1 MQLKKNE
8 MKIIQLLLA
17 SDNYISSYEIAN
29 STGISRRRVRDEM
42 KNVKDI
48 LASLHLNLL
57 SKPSQGYYI
66 EGKSSQDLTEL
77 QSIINKKERND
88 DSLIPSLPDER
99 SNYILSRLI
108 NSKEY
113 IKLETLADELL
124 VSRATIAND
133 LVSIKNEFKKYGLKF
148 NQKPNYGIYISG
160 PETGKRKCLVDGI
173 FKSLNISDMYFD
185 FLDTYFNSPDY
196 EIIQILK
203 EYAIFISDIS
213 LIDFLISFSISAARI
228 SCGYLINQ
236 KTEDFEKYQNQT
248 EYFVA
253 QKLAL
258 YAKEH
263 LDVEFDEYEIQNI
276 TIQLICKRST
286 KGLTFIKNQNIIN
299 LQNEILDKIK
309 EKTLITFNDKH
320 FNKVFPLYLKYTL
333 IRQKYGEK
341 IRTPLYEDI
350 QYDYPLPYYL
360 AQIVSNVIKKHTKIS
375 LSRSEITNFTILF
388 NNTINNKKY
397 SQKKVLLINCMSES
411 IKTFINHFVEKELY
425 DQLVITKSIHYYEI
439 EEQNLEQYDLIIST
453 APIHHQLPIPV
464 ISINYIMTQDDIIR
478 IKSYLSYLFNDEQ
491 LLYYFHPNFYQ
502 THIQVKTLKGLA
514 TSFYQSLKTVYRLN
528 NSKKNDIMNKNICSI
543 HTFENQIGLL
553 RLSRPLNSNNI
564 ISIIVLEEPM
574 TIENQTFKI
583 AILFSCADNQNVMYN
598 TLFSTLK
605 NISEN
610 KEDLDKLS
618 SHISYTEFLSIL
630 LKINKIKKKKMNFFA
645 DIYIERRLN
654 ICTVRK

>member
-29 STGISRRRVRDEM
+29 STDISRRRVRDEM

-77 QSIINKKERND
+77 QSIINKNERDD

-108 NSKEY
+108 NNKDY
-113 IKLETLADELL
+113 MKLETLADELL

-160 PETGKRKCLVDGI
+160 PETGKRKCLVDNI
-173 FKSLNISDMYFD
+173 FKNLNVSDMYFD

-196 EIIQILK
+196 EIIQILR
-203 EYAIFISDIS
+203 EYAISISDIS

-236 KTEDFEKYQNQT
+236 ETEDFEKYQNRT
-248 EYFVA
+248 EYFIA
-253 QKLAL
+253 KKLAL
-258 YAKEH
+258 YAREH
-263 LDVEFDEYEIQNI
+263 FNVEFDEYEIQNI

-286 KGLTFIKNQNIIN
+286 KGLTFIKDLNIIN

-309 EKTLITFNDKH
+309 EKTLITFNDEH

-341 IRTPLYEDI
+341 IRTPLYKDI
-350 QYDYPLPYYL
+350 QYDYSLSYYL
-360 AQIVSNVIKKHTKIS
+360 AQIVSQTIKKHTKTGI
-375 LSRSEITNFTILF
+375 SRSEITNFTILF
-388 NNTINNKKY
+388 HNTINNKKY

-439 EEQNLEQYDLIIST
+439 EEQDLNQYDLIIST
-453 APIHHQLPIPV
+453 ASIHRQLPIPV

-491 LLYYFHPNFYQ
+491 MLYYFHPNFYQ
-502 THIQVKTLKGLA
+502 THVSVKTLKGLA
-514 TSFYQSLKTVYRLN
+514 TSFYQSIKTVYRLN
-528 NSKKNDIMNKNICSI
+528 DSKKNDIMNKNICSI

-564 ISIIVLEEPM
+564 ISIIILEEPM

-605 NISEN
+605 NISKN
-610 KEDLDKLS
+610 KEDLDNLI
-618 SHISYTEFLSIL
+618 SHPSYTEFLSIL
-630 LKINKIKKKKMNFFA
+630 LKSK
-645 DIYIERRLN
+645 
-654 ICTVRK
+654 

>member
-77 QSIINKKERND
+77 QSIINKNERDD

-108 NSKEY
+108 NNKDY
-113 IKLETLADELL
+113 MKLETLADELL

-133 LVSIKNEFKKYGLKF
+133 LVSIKKEFKKYGLKF

-160 PETGKRKCLVDGI
+160 PETGKRKCLVDSI
-173 FKSLNISDMYFD
+173 FKNLNVSDMYFD

-196 EIIQILK
+196 EIIQILR
-203 EYAIFISDIS
+203 EYAISISDIS

-236 KTEDFEKYQNQT
+236 ETEDFEKYQNRT
-248 EYFVA
+248 EHFVA
-253 QKLAL
+253 KKLAL
-258 YAKEH
+258 YAREH
-263 LDVEFDEYEIQNI
+263 FDVEFDEYEIQNI

-286 KGLTFIKNQNIIN
+286 KGLTFIKEQNIIN

-309 EKTLITFNDKH
+309 EKTLITFNDEH

-350 QYDYPLPYYL
+350 QYDYPLSYYL
-360 AQIVSNVIKKHTKIS
+360 AQIVSQTIKKHTKTGI
-375 LSRSEITNFTILF
+375 SRSEITNFTILF

-397 SQKKVLLINCMSES
+397 NQKKVLLINCMSES

-439 EEQNLEQYDLIIST
+439 EEQDLNRYDLIIST
-453 APIHHQLPIPV
+453 APIHRQLPIPV
-464 ISINYIMTQDDIIR
+464 ISINYIMTQDDMIR

-491 LLYYFHPNFYQ
+491 MLYYFHPNFYQ
-502 THIQVKTLKGLA
+502 THVSVKTLKGLA
-514 TSFYQSLKTVYRLN
+514 TSFYQSIKTVYRLN
-528 NSKKNDIMNKNICSI
+528 DSKKNDIMNKNICSI
-543 HTFENQIGLL
+543 HTFKNQIGLL

-564 ISIIVLEEPM
+564 ISIIILEEPM

-610 KEDLDKLS
+610 NEDLDNLI
-618 SHISYTEFLSIL
+618 SHPSYTEFLSIL
-630 LKINKIKKKKMNFFA
+630 LKNK
-645 DIYIERRLN
+645 
-654 ICTVRK
+654 

>member
-42 KNVKDI
+42 RSVKDI

-57 SKPSQGYYI
+57 SKASQGYYI
-66 EGKSSQDLTEL
+66 EGKSSQNLTEL
-77 QSIINKKERND
+77 QNIINNNIRGD
-88 DSLIPSLPDER
+88 DSLIPTLPDER
-99 SNYILSRLI
+99 SNYILGRLI
-108 NSKEY
+108 NSKEF
-113 IKLETLADELL
+113 IKLETLADELV

-160 PETGKRKCLVDGI
+160 PETGKRKCLVDNI
-173 FKSLNISDMYFD
+173 FKNLNVSDMYFD

-196 EIIQILK
+196 EIIQILR
-203 EYAIFISDIS
+203 EYAISISDIS

-228 SCGYLINQ
+228 SCGYLIGHQ
-236 KTEDFEKYQNQT
+236 TEGFEDYQNRT

-253 QKLAL
+253 KKLAL

-263 LDVEFDEYEIQNI
+263 FDVEFDEYEIQNI

-286 KGLTFIKNQNIIN
+286 FIYNQDIID

-309 EKTLITFNDKH
+309 KQTLITFDDEH

-350 QYDYPLPYYL
+350 QYDYPLSYYL
-360 AQIVSNVIKKHTKIS
+360 AQIVSQVIKKHTKIP

-388 NNTINNKKY
+388 NNIINNKKY
-397 SQKKVLLINCMSES
+397 SQKKVLLINCMGES
-411 IKTFINHFVEKELY
+411 IKTFINHFIEKELY

-439 EEQNLEQYDLIIST
+439 EEENLDQYDLILST
-453 APIHHQLPIPV
+453 APIHRQLPIPV
-464 ISINYIMTQDDIIR
+464 ISVNYIMSQDDIIR

-491 LLYYFHPNFYQ
+491 MLYYFHPSFYQ
-502 THIQVKTLKGLA
+502 THVPVKTLKGLA
-514 TSFYQSLKTVYRLN
+514 TSFYQSIKSVYHLN
-528 NSKKNDIMNKNICSI
+528 DSKKNDMMNKNICSV

-574 TIENQTFKI
+574 KVENQTFKI

-610 KEDLDKLS
+610 KEDLDKLI
-618 SHISYTEFLSIL
+618 SHIPYTEFLSIL
-630 LKINKIKKKKMNFFA
+630 LKNK
-645 DIYIERRLN
+645 
-654 ICTVRK
+654 

>member
-29 STGISRRRVRDEM
+29 STDISRKRVRDEM

-48 LASLHLNLL
+48 LESLHLNLL

-77 QSIINKKERND
+77 QSIINKNERDD

-108 NSKEY
+108 NNKDY
-113 IKLETLADELL
+113 MKLETLADELL

-160 PETGKRKCLVDGI
+160 PETGKRKCLVDSV
-173 FKSLNISDMYFD
+173 FKNLNVSDMYFD

-196 EIIQILK
+196 EIIQILR
-203 EYAIFISDIS
+203 EYAISISDIS

-236 KTEDFEKYQNQT
+236 ETKDFEKYQNRT

-253 QKLAL
+253 KKLAL
-258 YAKEH
+258 YAREH
-263 LDVEFDEYEIQNI
+263 FNVEFDEYEIQNI
-276 TIQLICKRST
+276 TIQLICKRSS
-286 KGLTFIKNQNIIN
+286 KGLTFIKDLNIIN

-309 EKTLITFNDKH
+309 EKTLITFNDEH

-350 QYDYPLPYYL
+350 QYDYPLAYYL
-360 AQIVSNVIKKHTKIS
+360 AQIVSQTIKKHTKTGI
-375 LSRSEITNFTILF
+375 SRSEITNFTILF

-439 EEQNLEQYDLIIST
+439 EEQDLNQYDLIIST
-453 APIHHQLPIPV
+453 ASIHRQLPIPV
-464 ISINYIMTQDDIIR
+464 ISVNYIMTQDDIIR

-491 LLYYFHPNFYQ
+491 MLYYFHPNFYQ
-502 THIQVKTLKGLA
+502 THVSVKTLKGLA
-514 TSFYQSLKTVYRLN
+514 TNFYQSIKTVYRLN
-528 NSKKNDIMNKNICSI
+528 DSKKNDIMNKNICSI

-564 ISIIVLEEPM
+564 ISIIILEEPM

-605 NISEN
+605 NISKN
-610 KEDLDKLS
+610 KEDLDNLI
-618 SHISYTEFLSIL
+618 SHPSYTEFLSIL
-630 LKINKIKKKKMNFFA
+630 LKNK
-645 DIYIERRLN
+645 
-654 ICTVRK
+654 

>member
-29 STGISRRRVRDEM
+29 STDISRRRVRDEM

-48 LASLHLNLL
+48 LESLHLNLL

-77 QSIINKKERND
+77 QSIINKNERDD

-108 NSKEY
+108 NNKDY
-113 IKLETLADELL
+113 MKLETLADELL

-133 LVSIKNEFKKYGLKF
+133 LVSIKKEFKKYGLKF

-160 PETGKRKCLVDGI
+160 PETGKRKCLVDSV
-173 FKSLNISDMYFD
+173 FKNLNVSDMYFD

-196 EIIQILK
+196 EIIQILS
-203 EYAIFISDIS
+203 EYAISISDIS

-228 SCGYLINQ
+228 SCGCLIGHQ
-236 KTEDFEKYQNQT
+236 TEGFEKYQNRT

-253 QKLAL
+253 KKLAL
-258 YAKEH
+258 YAREH
-263 LDVEFDEYEIQNI
+263 FNVEFDEYEIQNI

-286 KGLTFIKNQNIIN
+286 KGLTFIKDLNIIN

-309 EKTLITFNDKH
+309 EKTLITFNDEH

-350 QYDYPLPYYL
+350 QYDYPLAYYL
-360 AQIVSNVIKKHTKIS
+360 AQIVSQTIKKHTKTGI
-375 LSRSEITNFTILF
+375 SRSEITNFTILF

-439 EEQNLEQYDLIIST
+439 EEQDLNQYDLIIST
-453 APIHHQLPIPV
+453 ASIHRQLPIPV

-491 LLYYFHPNFYQ
+491 MLYYFHPNFYQ
-502 THIQVKTLKGLA
+502 THVSVKTLKGLT
-514 TSFYQSLKTVYRLN
+514 TSFYQSIKTVYRLN
-528 NSKKNDIMNKNICSI
+528 DSKKNDIMNKNICSI

-564 ISIIVLEEPM
+564 ISIIILEEPM

-583 AILFSCADNQNVMYN
+583 AILFSCAGNQNVMYN

-605 NISEN
+605 NISKN
-610 KEDLDKLS
+610 KEDLDNLIF
-618 SHISYTEFLSIL
+618 HPSYTEFLSIL
-630 LKINKIKKKKMNFFA
+630 LKNK
-645 DIYIERRLN
+645 
-654 ICTVRK
+654 

>member
-1 MQLKKNE
+1 MRLKKNE
-8 MKIIQLLLA
+8 IKIIQLLLA

-42 KNVKDI
+42 KIVKDI
-48 LASLHLNLL
+48 LATLHLNLL

-77 QSIINKKERND
+77 QSIINKNERDD

-99 SNYILSRLI
+99 SNYILGRLI
-108 NSKEY
+108 NSREF

-160 PETGKRKCLVDGI
+160 TETGKRKCLVDNI
-173 FKSLNISDMYFD
+173 FKNLNISDMYFD

-196 EIIQILK
+196 EIIQILR
-203 EYAIFISDIS
+203 EYAISISDIS

-228 SCGYLINQ
+228 SCGYLIGHQ
-236 KTEDFEKYQNQT
+236 TEGFEDYQNRT

-253 QKLAL
+253 KKLAL

-263 LDVEFDEYEIQNI
+263 FDVEFDEYEIQNI
-276 TIQLICKRST
+276 TIQLICKRAT
-286 KGLTFIKNQNIIN
+286 KGLTFIYNQDIID

-309 EKTLITFNDKH
+309 KQTLITFDDEH
-320 FNKVFPLYLKYTL
+320 FNKVFPLYLNYTL

-350 QYDYPLPYYL
+350 QYDYPLSYYL
-360 AQIVSNVIKKHTKIS
+360 AQIVSQVIKKHTKIP

-411 IKTFINHFVEKELY
+411 IKTFINHFIEKELY

-439 EEQNLEQYDLIIST
+439 EEENLDQYDLILST
-453 APIHHQLPIPV
+453 APIHRQLPIPV
-464 ISINYIMTQDDIIR
+464 ISVNYIMSQDDIIR

-491 LLYYFHPNFYQ
+491 MLYYFHPSFYK
-502 THIQVKTLKGLA
+502 THVPVKTLKGLA
-514 TSFYQSLKTVYRLN
+514 TSFYQSIKSVYRLN
-528 NSKKNDIMNKNICSI
+528 DSKKNDMMNKNICSV

-574 TIENQTFKI
+574 KVENQTFNI

-610 KEDLDKLS
+610 KEDLDKLI
-618 SHISYTEFLSIL
+618 SHIPYTEFLSIL
-630 LKINKIKKKKMNFFA
+630 LKNK
-645 DIYIERRLN
+645 
-654 ICTVRK
+654 

>member
-8 MKIIQLLLA
+8 MRIIQLLLA
-17 SDNYISSYEIAN
+17 SNNYISSYEIAN
-29 STGISRRRVRDEM
+29 STDISRRRVRDEM

-77 QSIINKKERND
+77 QSIINKNERDD

-108 NSKEY
+108 NNKDY
-113 IKLETLADELL
+113 MKLETLADELL

-160 PETGKRKCLVDGI
+160 PETGKRKCLVDSV
-173 FKSLNISDMYFD
+173 FKNLNVSDMYFD

-196 EIIQILK
+196 EIIQILR
-203 EYAIFISDIS
+203 EYAISISDIS

-236 KTEDFEKYQNQT
+236 ETEDFEKYQNRT

-253 QKLAL
+253 KKLAL
-258 YAKEH
+258 YAREH
-263 LDVEFDEYEIQNI
+263 FNVEFDEYEIQNI

-286 KGLTFIKNQNIIN
+286 KGLTFIKDLNIIN

-309 EKTLITFNDKH
+309 EKTLITFNDEH

-350 QYDYPLPYYL
+350 QYDYPLSYYL
-360 AQIVSNVIKKHTKIS
+360 AQIVSQTIKKHTKTGI
-375 LSRSEITNFTILF
+375 SRSEITNFTILF

-439 EEQNLEQYDLIIST
+439 EEQDLNQYDLIIST
-453 APIHHQLPIPV
+453 ASIHRQLPIPV

-491 LLYYFHPNFYQ
+491 MLYYFHPNFYQ
-502 THIQVKTLKGLA
+502 IHVSVKTLKGLA
-514 TSFYQSLKTVYRLN
+514 TSFYQSIKTVYRLN
-528 NSKKNDIMNKNICSI
+528 DSKKNDIMNKNICSI

-564 ISIIVLEEPM
+564 ISIIILEEPM

-605 NISEN
+605 NISKN
-610 KEDLDKLS
+610 KEDLDNLI
-618 SHISYTEFLSIL
+618 SHPSYTEFLSIL
-630 LKINKIKKKKMNFFA
+630 LKNK
-645 DIYIERRLN
+645 
-654 ICTVRK
+654 

>member
-42 KNVKDI
+42 RSVKDI

-57 SKPSQGYYI
+57 SKASQGYYI
-66 EGKSSQDLTEL
+66 EGKSSQNLTEL
-77 QSIINKKERND
+77 QNIINNNIRGD
-88 DSLIPSLPDER
+88 DSLIPTLPDER
-99 SNYILSRLI
+99 SNYILERLI
-108 NSKEY
+108 NSREF
-113 IKLETLADELL
+113 IKLETLADELV

-160 PETGKRKCLVDGI
+160 PETGKRKCLVDNI
-173 FKSLNISDMYFD
+173 FKNLNVSDMYFD

-196 EIIQILK
+196 EIIQILR
-203 EYAIFISDIS
+203 EYAISISDIS

-228 SCGYLINQ
+228 SCGYLIGHQ
-236 KTEDFEKYQNQT
+236 TEGFEDYQNRT

-253 QKLAL
+253 KKLAL

-263 LDVEFDEYEIQNI
+263 FDVEFDEYEIQNI

-286 KGLTFIKNQNIIN
+286 KGLTFIYNQDIID

-309 EKTLITFNDKH
+309 KQTLITFDDEH

-350 QYDYPLPYYL
+350 QYDYPLSYYL
-360 AQIVSNVIKKHTKIS
+360 AQIVSQVIKKHTKIP

-388 NNTINNKKY
+388 NNIINNKKY
-397 SQKKVLLINCMSES
+397 SQKKVLLINCMGES
-411 IKTFINHFVEKELY
+411 IKTFINHFIEKELY

-439 EEQNLEQYDLIIST
+439 EEENLDQYDLILST
-453 APIHHQLPIPV
+453 APIHRQLPIPV
-464 ISINYIMTQDDIIR
+464 ISVNYIMSQDDIIR

-491 LLYYFHPNFYQ
+491 MLYYFHPSFYQ
-502 THIQVKTLKGLA
+502 THVPVKTLKGLA
-514 TSFYQSLKTVYRLN
+514 TSFYQSIKSVYHLN
-528 NSKKNDIMNKNICSI
+528 DSKKNDMMNKNICSV

-574 TIENQTFKI
+574 KVENQTFKI

-610 KEDLDKLS
+610 KEDLDKLI
-618 SHISYTEFLSIL
+618 SHIPYTEFLSIL
-630 LKINKIKKKKMNFFA
+630 LKNRFF
-645 DIYIERRLN
+645 
-654 ICTVRK
+654 

>member
-8 MKIIQLLLA
+8 IKIIQLLLA

-42 KNVKDI
+42 RSVKDI

-57 SKPSQGYYI
+57 SKASQGYYI
-66 EGKSSQDLTEL
+66 EGKSSQNLTEL
-77 QSIINKKERND
+77 QNIINNNIRGD
-88 DSLIPSLPDER
+88 DSLIPTLPDER
-99 SNYILSRLI
+99 SNYILERLI
-108 NSKEY
+108 NSREF
-113 IKLETLADELL
+113 IKLETLADELG

-160 PETGKRKCLVDGI
+160 PETGKRKCLVDNI
-173 FKSLNISDMYFD
+173 FKNLNVSDMYFD

-196 EIIQILK
+196 EIIQILR
-203 EYAIFISDIS
+203 EYAISISDIS

-228 SCGYLINQ
+228 SCGYLIGHQ
-236 KTEDFEKYQNQT
+236 TEGFEDYQNRT

-253 QKLAL
+253 KKLAL

-263 LDVEFDEYEIQNI
+263 FDVEFDEYEIQNI

-286 KGLTFIKNQNIIN
+286 KGLTFIYNQDIID

-309 EKTLITFNDKH
+309 KQTLITFDDEH

-350 QYDYPLPYYL
+350 QYDYPLSYYL
-360 AQIVSNVIKKHTKIS
+360 AQIVSQVIKKHTKIP

-388 NNTINNKKY
+388 NNIINNKKY
-397 SQKKVLLINCMSES
+397 SQKKVLLINCMGES
-411 IKTFINHFVEKELY
+411 IKTFINHFIEKELY

-439 EEQNLEQYDLIIST
+439 EEENLDQYDLILST
-453 APIHHQLPIPV
+453 APIHRQLPIPV
-464 ISINYIMTQDDIIR
+464 ISVNYIMSQDDIIR

-491 LLYYFHPNFYQ
+491 MLYYFHPSFYQ
-502 THIQVKTLKGLA
+502 THVPVKTLKGLA
-514 TSFYQSLKTVYRLN
+514 TSFYQSIKSVYHLN
-528 NSKKNDIMNKNICSI
+528 DSKKNDMMNKNICSV

-574 TIENQTFKI
+574 KVENQTFKI

-610 KEDLDKLS
+610 KEDLDKLI
-618 SHISYTEFLSIL
+618 SHIPYTEFLSIL
-630 LKINKIKKKKMNFFA
+630 LKNK
-645 DIYIERRLN
+645 
-654 ICTVRK
+654 

>member
-8 MKIIQLLLA
+8 LKIIQLLLA
-17 SDNYISSYEIAN
+17 SNDYISSYEIAT
-29 STGISRRRVRDEM
+29 SIGVSRRKVRDEM
-42 KNVKDI
+42 KNVKSI
-48 LASLHLNLL
+48 LSSLNLNLL
-57 SKPSQGYYI
+57 SKASQGYYI

-77 QSIINKKERND
+77 QQIINNAEREE
-88 DSLIPSLPDER
+88 DSLIPTLPDER
-99 SNYILSRLI
+99 NTYILSRLI
-108 NSKEY
+108 DSNEY

-124 VSRATIAND
+124 VSRATISND
-133 LVSIKNEFKKYGLKF
+133 LISIKKEIKKYDLKF
-148 NQKPNYGIYISG
+148 HQKPNFGIYISG
-160 PETGKRKCLVDGI
+160 LEIGKRQCLADKI
-173 FKSLNISDMYFD
+173 FGKLWLSDMYYD

-196 EIIQILK
+196 IIFKILK
-203 EYAIFISDIS
+203 KYHIFISDIS
-213 LIDFLISFSISAARI
+213 LVDFLICFSICISRI
-228 SCGYLINQ
+228 SHGFSL
-236 KTEDFEKYQNQT
+236 TESVDNFEDYCNR
-248 EYFVA
+248 
-253 QKLAL
+253 
-258 YAKEH
+258 KEH
-263 LDVEFDEYEIQNI
+263 LAIKELAIYARENFKIELNEYEIQSL

-286 KGLTFIKNQNIIN
+286 KGLTFTYEQDIID
-299 LQNEILDKIK
+299 LQKEILDTIK
-309 EKTLITFNDKH
+309 EQTLITFDEEP
-320 FNKVFPLYLKYTL
+320 FNKIFPLYLKYTL

-341 IRTPLYEDI
+341 IRTPLYQDI
-350 QYDYPLPYYL
+350 CYDYPLSYYL
-360 AQIVSNVIKKHTKIS
+360 AQIVSNVIKRHTKIA

-411 IKTFINHFVEKELY
+411 IKTFINHFIEKELY

-439 EEQNLEQYDLIIST
+439 EEENLNQYDLILST
-453 APIHHQLPIPV
+453 SPIHRQLPIPV
-464 ISINYIMTQDDIIR
+464 ISVNYIMTQDDIIR

-502 THIQVKTLKGLA
+502 THVQVKTLKGLA

-528 NSKKNDIMNKNICSI
+528 SAKKNDIMNRNICSI

-553 RLSRPLNSNNI
+553 RLSRPLNSNSI

-574 TIENQTFKI
+574 TIENQTFKV
-583 AILFSCADNQNVMYN
+583 AILFSCVDNQNVMYN

-630 LKINKIKKKKMNFFA
+630 LKNK
-645 DIYIERRLN
+645 
-654 ICTVRK
+654 

>member
-29 STGISRRRVRDEM
+29 STDISRRRVRDEM

-77 QSIINKKERND
+77 QSIINKNERDD

-108 NSKEY
+108 NNKDY
-113 IKLETLADELL
+113 MKLETLADELL

-160 PETGKRKCLVDGI
+160 PETGKRKCLVDSV
-173 FKSLNISDMYFD
+173 FKNLNVSDMYFD

-196 EIIQILK
+196 EIIQILR
-203 EYAIFISDIS
+203 EYAISISDIS

-236 KTEDFEKYQNQT
+236 ETKDFEKYQNRT

-253 QKLAL
+253 KKLAL
-258 YAKEH
+258 YAREH
-263 LDVEFDEYEIQNI
+263 FNVEFDEYEIQNI
-276 TIQLICKRST
+276 TIQLICKRSS
-286 KGLTFIKNQNIIN
+286 KGLTFIKDLNIIN

-309 EKTLITFNDKH
+309 EKTLITFNDEH

-350 QYDYPLPYYL
+350 QYDYPLAYYL
-360 AQIVSNVIKKHTKIS
+360 AQIVSQTIKKHTKTGI
-375 LSRSEITNFTILF
+375 SRSEITNFTILF

-439 EEQNLEQYDLIIST
+439 EEQDLNQYDLIIST
-453 APIHHQLPIPV
+453 ASIHRQLPIPV
-464 ISINYIMTQDDIIR
+464 ISVNYIMTQDDIIR

-491 LLYYFHPNFYQ
+491 MLYYFHPNFYQ
-502 THIQVKTLKGLA
+502 THVSVKTLKGLA
-514 TSFYQSLKTVYRLN
+514 TNFYQSIKTVYRLN
-528 NSKKNDIMNKNICSI
+528 DSKKNDIMNKNICSI

-564 ISIIVLEEPM
+564 ISIIILEEPM

-605 NISEN
+605 NISKN
-610 KEDLDKLS
+610 KEDLDNLI
-618 SHISYTEFLSIL
+618 SHPSYTEFLSIL
-630 LKINKIKKKKMNFFA
+630 LKNK
-645 DIYIERRLN
+645 
-654 ICTVRK
+654 

>member
-8 MKIIQLLLA
+8 MRIIQLLLA

-29 STGISRRRVRDEM
+29 STDISRRRVRDEM

-77 QSIINKKERND
+77 QSIINKNERDD

-108 NSKEY
+108 NNKDY
-113 IKLETLADELL
+113 MKLETLADELL

-133 LVSIKNEFKKYGLKF
+133 LVSIKNEFKKYDLKF

-160 PETGKRKCLVDGI
+160 PETGKRKCLVDNI
-173 FKSLNISDMYFD
+173 FKNLNVSDMYFD

-196 EIIQILK
+196 EIIQILR
-203 EYAIFISDIS
+203 EYAISISDIS

-236 KTEDFEKYQNQT
+236 ETKDFEKYQNRT

-253 QKLAL
+253 KKLAL
-258 YAKEH
+258 YAREH
-263 LDVEFDEYEIQNI
+263 FNVEFDEYEIQNI

-286 KGLTFIKNQNIIN
+286 KGLTFIKDLNIIN

-309 EKTLITFNDKH
+309 EKTLITFNDEH

-350 QYDYPLPYYL
+350 QYDYPLAYYL
-360 AQIVSNVIKKHTKIS
+360 AQIVSQTIKKHTKTGIS
-375 LSRSEITNFTILF
+375 RREITNFTILF

-439 EEQNLEQYDLIIST
+439 EEQDLNQYDLIIST
-453 APIHHQLPIPV
+453 ASIHRQLPIPV
-464 ISINYIMTQDDIIR
+464 ISVNYIMTQDDIIR

-491 LLYYFHPNFYQ
+491 MLYYFHPNFYQ
-502 THIQVKTLKGLA
+502 THVSVKTLKGLA
-514 TSFYQSLKTVYRLN
+514 TNFYQSIKTVYRLN
-528 NSKKNDIMNKNICSI
+528 DSKKNDIMNKNICSI

-564 ISIIVLEEPM
+564 ISIIILEEPM

-605 NISEN
+605 NISKN
-610 KEDLDKLS
+610 KEDLDNLI
-618 SHISYTEFLSIL
+618 SHPSYTEFLSIL
-630 LKINKIKKKKMNFFA
+630 LKNK
-645 DIYIERRLN
+645 
-654 ICTVRK
+654 

>member
-42 KNVKDI
+42 RSVKDI

-57 SKPSQGYYI
+57 SKASQGYYI
-66 EGKSSQDLTEL
+66 EGKSSQNLTEL
-77 QSIINKKERND
+77 QNIINNNIRGD
-88 DSLIPSLPDER
+88 DSLIPTLPDER
-99 SNYILSRLI
+99 SNYILERLI
-108 NSKEY
+108 NSREF
-113 IKLETLADELL
+113 IKLETLADELVVL
-124 VSRATIAND
+124 RATIAND

-160 PETGKRKCLVDGI
+160 PETGKRKCLVDNI
-173 FKSLNISDMYFD
+173 FKNLNVSDMYFD

-196 EIIQILK
+196 EIIQILR
-203 EYAIFISDIS
+203 EYAISISDIS

-228 SCGYLINQ
+228 SCGYLIGHQ
-236 KTEDFEKYQNQT
+236 TEGFEDYQNRT

-253 QKLAL
+253 KKLAL

-263 LDVEFDEYEIQNI
+263 FDVEFDEYEIQNI

-286 KGLTFIKNQNIIN
+286 KGLTFIYNQDIID

-309 EKTLITFNDKH
+309 KQTLITFDDEH

-350 QYDYPLPYYL
+350 QYDYPLSYYL
-360 AQIVSNVIKKHTKIS
+360 AQIVSQVIKKHTKIP

-388 NNTINNKKY
+388 NNIINNKKY
-397 SQKKVLLINCMSES
+397 SQKKVLLINCMGES
-411 IKTFINHFVEKELY
+411 IKTFINHFIEKELY

-439 EEQNLEQYDLIIST
+439 EEENLDQYDLILST
-453 APIHHQLPIPV
+453 APIHRQLPIPV
-464 ISINYIMTQDDIIR
+464 ISVNYIMSQDDIIR
-478 IKSYLSYLFNDEQ
+478 IKSYLSYLVNDEQ
-491 LLYYFHPNFYQ
+491 MLYYFHPSFYQ
-502 THIQVKTLKGLA
+502 THVPVKTLKGLA
-514 TSFYQSLKTVYRLN
+514 TSFYQSIKSVYHLN
-528 NSKKNDIMNKNICSI
+528 DSKKNDMMNKNICSV

-574 TIENQTFKI
+574 KVENQTFKI

-610 KEDLDKLS
+610 KEDLDKLI
-618 SHISYTEFLSIL
+618 SHIPYTEFLSIL
-630 LKINKIKKKKMNFFA
+630 LKNK
-645 DIYIERRLN
+645 
-654 ICTVRK
+654 

>member
-8 MKIIQLLLA
+8 IKIIQLLLA

-42 KNVKDI
+42 KIVKDI
-48 LASLHLNLL
+48 LATLHLNLL

-77 QSIINKKERND
+77 QSIINKNERDD

-99 SNYILSRLI
+99 SNYILGRLI
-108 NSKEY
+108 NSREF

-160 PETGKRKCLVDGI
+160 PKTGKRKCLVDNI
-173 FKSLNISDMYFD
+173 FKNLNISDMYFD

-196 EIIQILK
+196 EIIQILR
-203 EYAIFISDIS
+203 EYAISISDIS

-228 SCGYLINQ
+228 SCGYLIGHQ
-236 KTEDFEKYQNQT
+236 TEGFEDYQNRT

-253 QKLAL
+253 KKLAL

-263 LDVEFDEYEIQNI
+263 FDVEFDEYEIQNI
-276 TIQLICKRST
+276 TIQLICKRAT
-286 KGLTFIKNQNIIN
+286 KGLTFIYNQDIID

-309 EKTLITFNDKH
+309 KQTLITFDDEH
-320 FNKVFPLYLKYTL
+320 FNKVFPLYLNYTL

-350 QYDYPLPYYL
+350 QYDYPLSYYL
-360 AQIVSNVIKKHTKIS
+360 AQIVSQVIKKHTKIP

-411 IKTFINHFVEKELY
+411 IKTFINHFIEKELY

-439 EEQNLEQYDLIIST
+439 EEENLDQYDLILST
-453 APIHHQLPIPV
+453 APIHRQLPIPV
-464 ISINYIMTQDDIIR
+464 ISVNYIMSQDDIIR

-491 LLYYFHPNFYQ
+491 MLYYFHPSFYK
-502 THIQVKTLKGLA
+502 THVPVKTLKGLA
-514 TSFYQSLKTVYRLN
+514 TSFYQSIKSVYRLN
-528 NSKKNDIMNKNICSI
+528 DSKKNDMMNKNICSV

-574 TIENQTFKI
+574 KVENQTFNI

-610 KEDLDKLS
+610 KEDLDKLI
-618 SHISYTEFLSIL
+618 SHIPYTEFLSIL
-630 LKINKIKKKKMNFFA
+630 LKNK
-645 DIYIERRLN
+645 
-654 ICTVRK
+654 

>member
-8 MKIIQLLLA
+8 IKIIQLLLA

-42 KNVKDI
+42 KIVKDI
-48 LASLHLNLL
+48 LATLHLNLL

-77 QSIINKKERND
+77 QSIINKNERDD

-99 SNYILSRLI
+99 SNYILGRLI
-108 NSKEY
+108 NSREF

-160 PETGKRKCLVDGI
+160 PKTGKRKCLVDNI
-173 FKSLNISDMYFD
+173 FKNLNISDMYFD

-196 EIIQILK
+196 EIIQILR
-203 EYAIFISDIS
+203 EYAISISDIS

-228 SCGYLINQ
+228 SCGYLIGHQ
-236 KTEDFEKYQNQT
+236 TEGFEDYQNRT

-253 QKLAL
+253 KKLAL

-263 LDVEFDEYEIQNI
+263 FDVEFDEYEIQNI
-276 TIQLICKRST
+276 TIQLICKRAT
-286 KGLTFIKNQNIIN
+286 KGLTFIYNQDIID

-309 EKTLITFNDKH
+309 KQTLITFDDEH
-320 FNKVFPLYLKYTL
+320 FNKVFPLYLNYTL

-350 QYDYPLPYYL
+350 QYDYPLSYYL
-360 AQIVSNVIKKHTKIS
+360 AQIVSQVIKKHTKIP

-411 IKTFINHFVEKELY
+411 IKTFIDHFVEKELY
-425 DQLVITKSIHYYEI
+425 NQLVITKSIHYYEI
-439 EEQNLEQYDLIIST
+439 EEENLNQYDLILST
-453 APIHHQLPIPV
+453 APIHRQLPIPV
-464 ISINYIMTQDDIIR
+464 ISVNYIMSQDDIIR
-478 IKSYLSYLFNDEQ
+478 IKSYLSYLFNDKQ
-491 LLYYFHPNFYQ
+491 MLYYFHPSFYK
-502 THIQVKTLKGLA
+502 THVQVKTLKGLA
-514 TSFYQSLKTVYRLN
+514 TNFYQLIKTVYHLN
-528 NSKKNDIMNKNICSI
+528 DSKKNDIMNKNICSI
-543 HTFENQIGLL
+543 HTFENSIGLL
-553 RLSRPLNSNNI
+553 RLTRPLNSNNI
-564 ISIIVLEEPM
+564 ISIVTLEEPI
-574 TIENQTFKI
+574 TIENQTFNI
-583 AILFSCADNQNVMYN
+583 AILFSCTDNQNIMYN

-605 NISEN
+605 NISKN
-610 KEDLDKLS
+610 KDYLNRLS
-618 SHISYTEFLSIL
+618 SHISYTEFLSII
-630 LKINKIKKKKMNFFA
+630 LKNK
-645 DIYIERRLN
+645 
-654 ICTVRK
+654 

>member
-29 STGISRRRVRDEM
+29 STDISRRRVRDEM

-77 QSIINKKERND
+77 QSIINKNERDD

-99 SNYILSRLI
+99 SNYILNRLI
-108 NSKEY
+108 NNKDY
-113 IKLETLADELL
+113 MKLETLADELL

-133 LVSIKNEFKKYGLKF
+133 LVSIKKEFKKYDLKF

-160 PETGKRKCLVDGI
+160 PETGKRKCLVDNI
-173 FKSLNISDMYFD
+173 FKNLNVSDMYFD

-196 EIIQILK
+196 EIIQILR
-203 EYAIFISDIS
+203 EYAISISDIS

-236 KTEDFEKYQNQT
+236 ETEDFEKYQNRT
-248 EYFVA
+248 EYFVTK
-253 QKLAL
+253 KLAL
-258 YAKEH
+258 YAREH
-263 LDVEFDEYEIQNI
+263 FNVEFDEYEIQNI

-286 KGLTFIKNQNIIN
+286 KGLTFIKDLNIIN

-309 EKTLITFNDKH
+309 EKTLITFNDEH

-350 QYDYPLPYYL
+350 QYDYPLSYYL
-360 AQIVSNVIKKHTKIS
+360 AQIVSQTIKKHTKTGI
-375 LSRSEITNFTILF
+375 SRSEITNFTILF
-388 NNTINNKKY
+388 NNTINNKKH

-439 EEQNLEQYDLIIST
+439 EEQDLNQYDLIIST
-453 APIHHQLPIPV
+453 ASIRRQLPIPV

-491 LLYYFHPNFYQ
+491 MLYYFHPNFYQ
-502 THIQVKTLKGLA
+502 THVSVKTLKGLA
-514 TSFYQSLKTVYRLN
+514 TSFYQSIKTVYHLN
-528 NSKKNDIMNKNICSI
+528 DSKKNDIMNKNICSI
-543 HTFENQIGLL
+543 HTFENQIALL

-564 ISIIVLEEPM
+564 ISIIILEEPM

-605 NISEN
+605 NISKN
-610 KEDLDKLS
+610 KEDLDNLI
-618 SHISYTEFLSIL
+618 SHPSYTEFLSIL
-630 LKINKIKKKKMNFFA
+630 LKNK
-645 DIYIERRLN
+645 
-654 ICTVRK
+654 

>member
-8 MKIIQLLLA
+8 IKIIQLLLA

-29 STGISRRRVRDEM
+29 STDISRRRVRDEM

-48 LASLHLNLL
+48 LESLHLNLL

-77 QSIINKKERND
+77 QSIINKNERDD

-108 NSKEY
+108 NNKDY
-113 IKLETLADELL
+113 MKLETLADELL

-133 LVSIKNEFKKYGLKF
+133 LVSIKKEFKKYGLKF

-160 PETGKRKCLVDGI
+160 PETGKRKCLVDSV
-173 FKSLNISDMYFD
+173 FKNLNVSDMYFD

-196 EIIQILK
+196 EIIQILS
-203 EYAIFISDIS
+203 EYAISISDIS

-228 SCGYLINQ
+228 SCGYLIWHQ
-236 KTEDFEKYQNQT
+236 TEGFEKYQNRT

-253 QKLAL
+253 KKLAL
-258 YAKEH
+258 YAREH
-263 LDVEFDEYEIQNI
+263 FNVEFDEYEIQNI

-286 KGLTFIKNQNIIN
+286 KGLTFIKDLNIIN

-309 EKTLITFNDKH
+309 EKTLITFNDEH

-350 QYDYPLPYYL
+350 QYDYPLAYYL
-360 AQIVSNVIKKHTKIS
+360 AQIVSQTIKKHTKTGI
-375 LSRSEITNFTILF
+375 SRSEITNFTILF

-411 IKTFINHFVEKELY
+411 IKTFINHFIEKEPY

-439 EEQNLEQYDLIIST
+439 EEENLDQYDLILST
-453 APIHHQLPIPV
+453 SPIHRQLPIPV

-491 LLYYFHPNFYQ
+491 MLYYFHPNFYQ
-502 THIQVKTLKGLA
+502 THVSAKTLKGLA
-514 TSFYQSLKTVYRLN
+514 TSFYQSIKTVYRLN
-528 NSKKNDIMNKNICSI
+528 DSKKNDIMNKNICSI

-564 ISIIVLEEPM
+564 ISIIILEEPM

-583 AILFSCADNQNVMYN
+583 AILFSCAGNQNVMYN

-605 NISEN
+605 NISKN
-610 KEDLDKLS
+610 KEDLDNLIF
-618 SHISYTEFLSIL
+618 HPSYTEFLSIL
-630 LKINKIKKKKMNFFA
+630 LKNK
-645 DIYIERRLN
+645 
-654 ICTVRK
+654 

>member
-29 STGISRRRVRDEM
+29 STSISRRRVRDEM
-42 KNVKDI
+42 RSVKDI

-57 SKPSQGYYI
+57 SKASQGYYI
-66 EGKSSQDLTEL
+66 EGKSSQNLTEL
-77 QSIINKKERND
+77 QNIINNNIRGD
-88 DSLIPSLPDER
+88 DSLIPTLPDER
-99 SNYILSRLI
+99 SNYILERLI
-108 NSKEY
+108 NSREF
-113 IKLETLADELL
+113 IKLETLADELV

-160 PETGKRKCLVDGI
+160 PETGKRKCLVDNI
-173 FKSLNISDMYFD
+173 FKNLNVSDMYFD

-196 EIIQILK
+196 EIIQILR
-203 EYAIFISDIS
+203 EYAISISDIS

-228 SCGYLINQ
+228 SCGYLIGHQ
-236 KTEDFEKYQNQT
+236 TEGFEDYQNRT

-253 QKLAL
+253 KKLAL

-263 LDVEFDEYEIQNI
+263 FDVEFDEYEIQNI

-286 KGLTFIKNQNIIN
+286 KGLTFIYNQDIID

-309 EKTLITFNDKH
+309 KQTLITFDDEH

-350 QYDYPLPYYL
+350 QYDYPLSYYL
-360 AQIVSNVIKKHTKIS
+360 AQIVSQVIKKHTKIP

-388 NNTINNKKY
+388 NNIINNKKY
-397 SQKKVLLINCMSES
+397 SQKKVLLINCMGES
-411 IKTFINHFVEKELY
+411 IKTFINHFIEKELY

-439 EEQNLEQYDLIIST
+439 EEENLDQYDLILST
-453 APIHHQLPIPV
+453 APIHRQLPIPV
-464 ISINYIMTQDDIIR
+464 ISVNYIMSQDDIIR

-491 LLYYFHPNFYQ
+491 MLYYFHPSFYQ
-502 THIQVKTLKGLA
+502 THVPVKTLKGLA
-514 TSFYQSLKTVYRLN
+514 TSFYQSIKSVYHLN
-528 NSKKNDIMNKNICSI
+528 DSKKNDMMNKNICSV

-574 TIENQTFKI
+574 KVENQTFKI

-610 KEDLDKLS
+610 KEDLDKLI
-618 SHISYTEFLSIL
+618 SHIPYTEFLSIL
-630 LKINKIKKKKMNFFA
+630 LKNK
-645 DIYIERRLN
+645 
-654 ICTVRK
+654 

>member
-29 STGISRRRVRDEM
+29 STDISRRRVRDEM

-77 QSIINKKERND
+77 QSIINKNERDD

-108 NSKEY
+108 NNKDY
-113 IKLETLADELL
+113 MKLETLADELL

-160 PETGKRKCLVDGI
+160 PETGKRKCLVDSV
-173 FKSLNISDMYFD
+173 FKNLNVSDMYFD

-196 EIIQILK
+196 EIIQILR
-203 EYAIFISDIS
+203 EYAISISDIS

-236 KTEDFEKYQNQT
+236 ETEDFEKYQNRT

-253 QKLAL
+253 KKIAL
-258 YAKEH
+258 YAREH
-263 LDVEFDEYEIQNI
+263 FNVEFDEYEIQNI

-286 KGLTFIKNQNIIN
+286 KGLTFIKDLNIIN

-309 EKTLITFNDKH
+309 EKTLITFNDEH

-350 QYDYPLPYYL
+350 QYDYPLSYYL
-360 AQIVSNVIKKHTKIS
+360 AQIVSQTIKKHTKTGI
-375 LSRSEITNFTILF
+375 SRSEITNFTILF

-439 EEQNLEQYDLIIST
+439 EELDLNQYDLIIST
-453 APIHHQLPIPV
+453 ASIHRQLPIPV

-491 LLYYFHPNFYQ
+491 MLYYFHPNFYQ
-502 THIQVKTLKGLA
+502 THVSVKTLKGLA
-514 TSFYQSLKTVYRLN
+514 TSFYQSIKTVYHLN
-528 NSKKNDIMNKNICSI
+528 DSKKNDIMNKNICSI

-553 RLSRPLNSNNI
+553 RLSRSLNSNNI
-564 ISIIVLEEPM
+564 ISIIILEEPM

-605 NISEN
+605 NISKN
-610 KEDLDKLS
+610 KEDLDNLI
-618 SHISYTEFLSIL
+618 SHPSYTEFLSIL
-630 LKINKIKKKKMNFFA
+630 LKNK
-645 DIYIERRLN
+645 
-654 ICTVRK
+654 

>member
-29 STGISRRRVRDEM
+29 STDISRRRVRDEM

-48 LASLHLNLL
+48 LESLHLNLL

-77 QSIINKKERND
+77 QSIINKNERDD

-108 NSKEY
+108 NNKDY
-113 IKLETLADELL
+113 MKLETLADELL

-160 PETGKRKCLVDGI
+160 PETGKRKCLVDSV
-173 FKSLNISDMYFD
+173 FKNLNVSDMYFD

-196 EIIQILK
+196 EIIQILR
-203 EYAIFISDIS
+203 EYAISISDIS

-236 KTEDFEKYQNQT
+236 ETKDFEKYQNRT

-253 QKLAL
+253 KKLAL
-258 YAKEH
+258 YAREH
-263 LDVEFDEYEIQNI
+263 FNVEFDEYEIQNI
-276 TIQLICKRST
+276 TIQLICKRSS
-286 KGLTFIKNQNIIN
+286 KGLTFIKDLNIIN

-309 EKTLITFNDKH
+309 EKTLITFNDEH

-350 QYDYPLPYYL
+350 QYDYPLAYYL
-360 AQIVSNVIKKHTKIS
+360 AQIVSQTIKKHTKTGI
-375 LSRSEITNFTILF
+375 SRSEITNFTILF

-439 EEQNLEQYDLIIST
+439 EEQDLNQYDLIIST
-453 APIHHQLPIPV
+453 ASIHRQLPIPV
-464 ISINYIMTQDDIIR
+464 ISVNYIMTQDDIIR

-491 LLYYFHPNFYQ
+491 MLYYFHPNFYQ
-502 THIQVKTLKGLA
+502 THVSVKTLKGLA
-514 TSFYQSLKTVYRLN
+514 TNFYQSIKTVYRLN
-528 NSKKNDIMNKNICSI
+528 DSKKNDILNKNICSI

-564 ISIIVLEEPM
+564 ISIIILEEPM

-605 NISEN
+605 NISKN
-610 KEDLDKLS
+610 KEDLDNLI
-618 SHISYTEFLSIL
+618 SHPSYTEFLSIL
-630 LKINKIKKKKMNFFA
+630 LKNK
-645 DIYIERRLN
+645 
-654 ICTVRK
+654 

>member
-42 KNVKDI
+42 RSVKDI

-57 SKPSQGYYI
+57 SKASQGYYI
-66 EGKSSQDLTEL
+66 EGKSSQNLTEL
-77 QSIINKKERND
+77 QNIINNNIRGD
-88 DSLIPSLPDER
+88 DSLIPTLPDER
-99 SNYILSRLI
+99 SNYILERLI
-108 NSKEY
+108 NSREF
-113 IKLETLADELL
+113 IKLETLADELV

-160 PETGKRKCLVDGI
+160 PETGKRKCLVDNI
-173 FKSLNISDMYFD
+173 FKNLNVSDMYFD

-196 EIIQILK
+196 EIIQILR
-203 EYAIFISDIS
+203 EYAISISDIS

-228 SCGYLINQ
+228 SCGYLIGHQ
-236 KTEDFEKYQNQT
+236 TEGFEDYQNRT

-253 QKLAL
+253 
-258 YAKEH
+258 KEH
-263 LDVEFDEYEIQNI
+263 FDVEFDEYEIQNI

-286 KGLTFIKNQNIIN
+286 KGLTFIYNQDIID

-309 EKTLITFNDKH
+309 KQTLITFDDEH

-350 QYDYPLPYYL
+350 QYDYPLSYYL
-360 AQIVSNVIKKHTKIS
+360 AQIVSQVIKKHTKIP

-388 NNTINNKKY
+388 NNIINNKKY
-397 SQKKVLLINCMSES
+397 SQKKVLLINCMGES
-411 IKTFINHFVEKELY
+411 IKTFINHFIEKELY

-439 EEQNLEQYDLIIST
+439 EEENLDQYDLILST
-453 APIHHQLPIPV
+453 APIHRQLPIPV
-464 ISINYIMTQDDIIR
+464 ISVNYIMSQDDIIR

-491 LLYYFHPNFYQ
+491 MLYYFHPSFYQ
-502 THIQVKTLKGLA
+502 THVPVKTLKGLA
-514 TSFYQSLKTVYRLN
+514 TSFYQSIKSVYHLN
-528 NSKKNDIMNKNICSI
+528 DSKKNDMMNKNICSV

-574 TIENQTFKI
+574 KVENQTFKI

-610 KEDLDKLS
+610 KEDLDKLI
-618 SHISYTEFLSIL
+618 SHIPYTEFLSIL
-630 LKINKIKKKKMNFFA
+630 LKNK
-645 DIYIERRLN
+645 
-654 ICTVRK
+654 

>member
-8 MKIIQLLLA
+8 IKIIQLLLA
-17 SDNYISSYEIAN
+17 SDNYISSYEITN

-42 KNVKDI
+42 KIVKDI
-48 LASLHLNLL
+48 LATFHLNLL

-77 QSIINKKERND
+77 QSIINKNERDD

-99 SNYILSRLI
+99 SNYILGRLI
-108 NSKEY
+108 NSREF

-160 PETGKRKCLVDGI
+160 PETGKRKCLVDNI
-173 FKSLNISDMYFD
+173 FKNLNISDMYFD

-196 EIIQILK
+196 EIIQILR
-203 EYAIFISDIS
+203 EYAISISDIS

-228 SCGYLINQ
+228 SCGYLIGHQ
-236 KTEDFEKYQNQT
+236 TEGFEDYQNRT

-253 QKLAL
+253 KKLAL

-263 LDVEFDEYEIQNI
+263 FDVEFDEYEIQNI
-276 TIQLICKRST
+276 TIQLICKRAT
-286 KGLTFIKNQNIIN
+286 KGLTFIYNQDIID

-309 EKTLITFNDKH
+309 KQTLITFDDEH
-320 FNKVFPLYLKYTL
+320 FNKVFPLYLNYTL

-350 QYDYPLPYYL
+350 QYDYPLSYYL
-360 AQIVSNVIKKHTKIS
+360 AQIVSQVIKKHTKIP

-411 IKTFINHFVEKELY
+411 IKTFINHFIEKELY

-439 EEQNLEQYDLIIST
+439 EEENLDQYDLILST
-453 APIHHQLPIPV
+453 APIHRQLPIPV
-464 ISINYIMTQDDIIR
+464 ISVNYIMSQDDIIR

-491 LLYYFHPNFYQ
+491 MLYYFHPSFYK
-502 THIQVKTLKGLA
+502 THVPVKTLKGLA
-514 TSFYQSLKTVYRLN
+514 TSFYQSIKSVYRLN
-528 NSKKNDIMNKNICSI
+528 DSKKNDMMNKNICSV

-574 TIENQTFKI
+574 KVENQTFNI
-583 AILFSCADNQNVMYN
+583 SILFSCADNQNVMYN

-610 KEDLDKLS
+610 KEDLDKLI
-618 SHISYTEFLSIL
+618 SHIPYTEFLSIL
-630 LKINKIKKKKMNFFA
+630 LKNK
-645 DIYIERRLN
+645 
-654 ICTVRK
+654 

>member
-8 MKIIQLLLA
+8 IKIIQLLLA

-42 KNVKDI
+42 KIVKDI
-48 LASLHLNLL
+48 LATLHLNLL

-77 QSIINKKERND
+77 QSIINKNERDD

-99 SNYILSRLI
+99 SNYILGRLI
-108 NSKEY
+108 NSREF

-148 NQKPNYGIYISG
+148 NQNPNYGIYISG
-160 PETGKRKCLVDGI
+160 PETGKRKCLVDNI
-173 FKSLNISDMYFD
+173 FKNLNISDMYFD

-196 EIIQILK
+196 EIIQILR
-203 EYAIFISDIS
+203 EYAISISDIS

-228 SCGYLINQ
+228 SCGYLIGHQ
-236 KTEDFEKYQNQT
+236 TEGFEDYQNRT

-253 QKLAL
+253 KKLAL

-263 LDVEFDEYEIQNI
+263 FDVEFDEYEIQNI
-276 TIQLICKRST
+276 TIQLICKRAT
-286 KGLTFIKNQNIIN
+286 KGLTFIYNQDIID

-309 EKTLITFNDKH
+309 KQTLITFDDEH
-320 FNKVFPLYLKYTL
+320 FNKVFPLYLNYTL

-350 QYDYPLPYYL
+350 QYDYPLSYYL
-360 AQIVSNVIKKHTKIS
+360 AQIVSQVIKKHTKIP

-411 IKTFINHFVEKELY
+411 IKTFINHFIEKELY

-439 EEQNLEQYDLIIST
+439 EEENLDQYDLILST
-453 APIHHQLPIPV
+453 APIHRQLPIPV
-464 ISINYIMTQDDIIR
+464 ISVNYIMSQDDIIR
-478 IKSYLSYLFNDEQ
+478 IKSYLSYLFNDKQ
-491 LLYYFHPNFYQ
+491 MLYYFHPSFYK
-502 THIQVKTLKGLA
+502 THVQVKTLKGLA
-514 TSFYQSLKTVYRLN
+514 TNFYQLIKTVYHLN
-528 NSKKNDIMNKNICSI
+528 DSKKNDIMNKNICSI
-543 HTFENQIGLL
+543 HTFENSIGLL
-553 RLSRPLNSNNI
+553 RLTRPLNSNNI
-564 ISIIVLEEPM
+564 ISIVTLEEPM
-574 TIENQTFKI
+574 KVENQTFNI

-610 KEDLDKLS
+610 KEDLDKLI
-618 SHISYTEFLSIL
+618 SHIPYTEFLSII
-630 LKINKIKKKKMNFFA
+630 LKNK
-645 DIYIERRLN
+645 
-654 ICTVRK
+654 